1 MAKPSKQVR
10 KQRKTLLAMGE
21 GKTDAAFL
29 AHLRRLYCTDGRGVN
44 VTIRNANGK
53 GPGNVIATAI
63 GALRITS
70 YDKKLCLL
78 DTDLD
83 WTTENKKDAKR
94 KKIELIGST
103 PCLEGLL
110 LLILQKIVPATS
122 DECKR
127 DLKILTSKSMYE
139 PDDYLDLFTY
149 EKLQIARSRI
159 ADLDRMLHLYE
170 GS

>member
-10 KQRKTLLAMGE
+10 TQRKTLLAMGE
-21 GKTDAAFL
+21 GKADAAFL
-29 AHLRRLYCTDGRGVN
+29 AHLRRLYCTDGKGVN

-63 GALRITS
+63 GAMRIAS

-83 WTTENKKDAKR
+83 WTAENKKDAKR

-110 LLILQKIVPATS
+110 LLILQKTVPATS

-139 PDDYLDLFTY
+139 PDDYLELFTFVQ
-149 EKLQIARSRI
+149 LLIARSKI
-159 ADLDRMLHLYE
+159 ADLNRMLYLYE

>member
-10 KQRKTLLAMGE
+10 TQRKTLLAMGE
-21 GKTDAAFL
+21 GKADAAFL
-29 AHLRRLYCTDGRGVN
+29 AHLRRLYCTDGKGVN
-44 VTIRNANGK
+44 VTFATPMVR
-53 GPGNVIATAI
+53 ATAI
-63 GALRITS
+63 GAMRIAS

-83 WTTENKKDAKR
+83 WTAENKKDAKR

-110 LLILQKIVPATS
+110 LLILQKTVPATS

-139 PDDYLDLFTY
+139 PDDYLELFTFVQ
-149 EKLQIARSRI
+149 LQIARSKI
-159 ADLDRMLHLYE
+159 ADLNRMLYLYE

>member
-1 MAKPSKQVR
+1 
-10 KQRKTLLAMGE
+10 MGE
-21 GKTDAAFL
+21 GKADAAFL
-29 AHLRRLYCTDGRGVN
+29 AHLRRLYCTDGKGVN

-63 GALRITS
+63 GAMRIAS
-70 YDKKLCLL
+70 FDKMLCLL

-83 WTTENKKDAKR
+83 WTAENKKDAKR

-110 LLILQKIVPATS
+110 LLILQKTVPATS

-139 PDDYLDLFTY
+139 PDDYLELFTFVQ
-149 EKLQIARSRI
+149 LQIARSKI
-159 ADLDRMLHLYE
+159 ADLNRMLYLYE

>member
-21 GKTDAAFL
+21 GKAEAAFL
-29 AHLRRLYCTDGRGVN
+29 AHLRKLYCTNGKGVN

-83 WTTENKKDAKR
+83 WTIENKKDAKR

-110 LLILQKIVPATS
+110 LLILQKTVPAT
-122 DECKR
+122 R
-127 DLKILTSKSMYE
+127 L
-139 PDDYLDLFTY
+139 PDR
-149 EKLQIARSRI
+149 KLQT
-159 ADLDRMLHLYE
+159 
-170 GS
+170 